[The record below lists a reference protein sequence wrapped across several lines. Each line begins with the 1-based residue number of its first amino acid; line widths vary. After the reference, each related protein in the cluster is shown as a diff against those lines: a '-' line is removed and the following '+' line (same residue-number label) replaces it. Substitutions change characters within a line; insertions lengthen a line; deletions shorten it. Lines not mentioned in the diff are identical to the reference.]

1 MHYNYLG
8 HIRKN
13 GAISNTLI
21 VSDKNSEATMIGFE
35 IHNNKFFF
43 RLNESL
49 LAKSGVKLAESIR
62 AIAISN
68 QS

>member
-21 VSDKNSEATMIGFE
+21 VSDKNSEATMIGFGYT
-35 IHNNKFFF
+35 NKVFL
-43 RLNESL
+43 R
-49 LAKSGVKLAESIR
+49 
-62 AIAISN
+62 
-68 QS
+68 